1 MVCTG
6 VKVEVLKTRGNL
18 PNTVKRMKK
27 IEYARFFEY
36 AGIITVPNLTKIGNN
51 ILMLEMHSRDLY
63 ELLAIG
69 KSSHTPKLDFGVAYI
84 ITPQKGKNQVTK
96 GMKNLFTTFLWLY

>member
-1 MVCTG
+1 MICTS
-6 VKVEVLKTRGNL
+6 VIVEVLKTRGNS

-36 AGIITVPNLTKIGNN
+36 AGIITAPNLIKIGNN
-51 ILMLEMHSRDLY
+51 ILMLEMHSRDFC

-69 KSSHTPKLDFGVAYI
+69 KSSHTTGLWSGICNY
-84 ITPQKGKNQVTK
+84 
-96 GMKNLFTTFLWLY
+96 TTERQESSY